1 MSNVAMLS
9 VVLRLVALWLFVSVL
24 DVIAWPHAQI
34 FQQPSLAVWTAL
46 KFVLAVWFFFWPLS
60 ALRGLVPKEARKP
73 NEVETWA
80 EWTPDILQTV
90 LFSAAGVWILATTI
104 TSHGFAGG
112 ILFLVTGDSR
122 DLYFTGASFILAV
135 IKLVI
140 GLWLLFGARGLL
152 HLVGVTRRARLDNKL
167 FEDGK

>member
-46 KFVLAVWFFFWPLS
+46 EFVLAVWFFFWPLS

-80 EWTPDILQTV
+80 EWTLDILQTV